1 MAADQI
7 HSRSSPPPDVQ
18 EALARLPE
26 SAWTVFDVGE
36 DYVTTVAMLDVNGV
50 MTKFLRTQ
58 YVADEMLQRA
68 NAQEYADSEGK
79 RWKDGRVVARV
90 PINKVLAEL
99 GPHLRSGD
107 RDHLDWWLNKP
118 ENLPFRTFKGRV

>member
-1 MAADQI
+1 
-7 HSRSSPPPDVQ
+7 VQ
-18 EALARLPE
+18 EALGRLPE

-79 RWKDGRVVARV
+79 RWKDGRVVARL
-90 PINKVLAEL
+90 PLNMIFGTEMAAKMRE
-99 GPHLRSGD
+99 GD
-107 RDHLDWWLNKP
+107 RDHLKHWLNS
-118 ENLPFRTFKGRV
+118 EAARPFRTFKGRV

>member
-1 MAADQI
+1 M
-7 HSRSSPPPDVQ
+7 R
-18 EALARLPE
+18 
-26 SAWTVFDVGE
+26 TVFDIGP
-36 DYVTTVAMLDVNGV
+36 DYVTTVAMLDVSGV

-58 YVADEMLQRA
+58 YVADELLQAA
-68 NAQEYADSEGK
+68 NRQEYEDSAGK

-99 GPHLRSGD
+99 GTHLRSGD

-118 ENLPFRTFKGRV
+118 ENVVFRTFKGRV